1 MPFLRSQN
9 REKKSEPV
17 MKEAPVRSLAP
28 ITFRITADVKP
39 KPIVAEIKVGFMN
52 NDSHGNHIS
61 TPTPYL
67 SGTGIKYHNVNIG
80 LHRTSGGEEVSLPIP
95 SCQGDDTTMIFLN
108 KNNFLSQAGSTSTTC
123 SSAGA
128 PGHHH
133 QRRRGRECGRI
144 FFIITSSLPRC
155 RSRRGFRLEHSHD
168 PLHSARES

>member
-52 NDSHGNHIS
+52 NDKVTEIIYV
-61 TPTPYL
+61 PP

-155 RSRRGFRLEHSHD
+155 RCRRGFRLEHSHD

>member
-17 MKEAPVRSLAP
+17 MKEAPVKSLAP
-28 ITFRITADVKP
+28 ITFRITADVRP

-52 NDSHGNHIS
+52 NDKVMGIIYVPH
-61 TPTPYL
+61 PP
-67 SGTGIKYHNVNIG
+67 SGTSIKYHNVNIG
-80 LHRTSGGEEVSLPIP
+80 FHRTSGGKEVSLPIP
-95 SCQGDDTTMIFLN
+95 SCHGDYTTMIFLN